1 MKKAR
6 LLVADDHS
14 LVRIGLV
21 TLLKTDRDLVVVGEA
36 EDGDEA
42 VRKAVELK
50 PDIVV
55 LDLMMPVMDGVE
67 ALHEIKSRL
76 PSCKVIVLTTF
87 ASSNVIARA
96 IDEGADGALLKSSS
110 NDELLNAIHVAWAGG
125 KAISDEVRELLRN
138 DPPLPEL
145 STRQRQILEAVA
157 EGLTNKEIA
166 TRLSLHPESV
176 KSYLDALYEKLGV
189 STRAEA
195 LGIAL
200 RKDLLK
206 I

>member
-1 MKKAR
+1 M
-6 LLVADDHS
+6 
-14 LVRIGLV
+14 
-21 TLLKTDRDLVVVGEA
+21 
-36 EDGDEA
+36 
-42 VRKAVELK
+42 
-50 PDIVV
+50 
-55 LDLMMPVMDGVE
+55 
-67 ALHEIKSRL
+67 
-76 PSCKVIVLTTF
+76 
-87 ASSNVIARA
+87 
-96 IDEGADGALLKSSS
+96 
-110 NDELLNAIHVAWAGG
+110 
-125 KAISDEVRELLRN
+125 RELLRS

-176 KSYLDALYEKLGV
+176 KSYLDALYEKLGA

-200 RKDLLK
+200 RKNLLK

>member
-1 MKKAR
+1 M
-6 LLVADDHS
+6 
-14 LVRIGLV
+14 
-21 TLLKTDRDLVVVGEA
+21 
-36 EDGDEA
+36 
-42 VRKAVELK
+42 
-50 PDIVV
+50 
-55 LDLMMPVMDGVE
+55 
-67 ALHEIKSRL
+67 

-110 NDELLNAIHVAWAGG
+110 NDELLNAIHVVRAGG
-125 KAISDEVRELLRN
+125 KAISDEVRELLRS

-176 KSYLDALYEKLGV
+176 KSYLDALYEKLGA

-200 RKDLLK
+200 RKNLLK

>member
-1 MKKAR
+1 M
-6 LLVADDHS
+6 
-14 LVRIGLV
+14 
-21 TLLKTDRDLVVVGEA
+21 
-36 EDGDEA
+36 
-42 VRKAVELK
+42 
-50 PDIVV
+50 
-55 LDLMMPVMDGVE
+55 
-67 ALHEIKSRL
+67 

-110 NDELLNAIHVAWAGG
+110 NDELLNAIHVVRARG
-125 KAISDEVRELLRN
+125 KAISDEVRELLRS

-176 KSYLDALYEKLGV
+176 KSYLDALYEKLGA

-200 RKDLLK
+200 RKNLLK